1 MLGATDVLLKFK
13 VDDVVGAFPVHGA
26 TGIWGVLSVGIF
38 ADGTYGNYTT
48 DSPYI
53 TGLIYGET
61 AQFISQLISVGA
73 VVVWGFGG
81 ALIVFALIKYT
92 IGLRASRE
100 EELEGLDISEHG
112 TSAYPAEVALPSA

>member
-1 MLGATDVLLKFK
+1 MLGATNVLLKFK

-38 ADGTYGNYTT
+38 ADGTYGNIHHRQ
-48 DSPYI
+48 PYI

-73 VVVWGFGG
+73 V
-81 ALIVFALIKYT
+81 II
-92 IGLRASRE
+92 
-100 EELEGLDISEHG
+100 
-112 TSAYPAEVALPSA
+112 